1 MVNVFFPHKAKQIFT
16 RAVLSECAWNDT
28 SAAVAAAAVTATA
41 TAATTTIPVIQ

>member
-1 MVNVFFPHKAKQIFT
+1 MVDVFFPHNAKHIFT

-28 SAAVAAAAVTATA
+28 SAATA